1 MALVFYVAHDGSKY
15 EADVP
20 AGSSVMDG
28 ALNNGIDGILAE
40 CGGALSCATCH
51 VYVDDAWV
59 DKVSPPN
66 EMETDMLEIVNEP
79 KETSRLSCQ
88 LTVTDEHEGLVVHLP
103 ESQL

>member
-1 MALVFYVAHDGSKY
+1 MALVFYVAHDGSKF

-40 CGGALSCATCH
+40 CGGAMSCATCH
-51 VYVDDAWV
+51 VYVDEAWV
-59 DKVSPPN
+59 DKISPAN
-66 EMETDMLEIVNEP
+66 EMETDMLEVVSEP
-79 KETSRLSCQ
+79 KENSRLSCQ

-103 ESQL
+103 ESQF